1 LNIKARQLKIELDQ
15 LHLFTKQSMKKF
27 EECYRT
33 HFSKKLEQV
42 FWAQSEKSPNDR
54 YQQEFT
60 CHELEEALKQEEE
73 ETRF

>member
-1 LNIKARQLKIELDQ
+1 
-15 LHLFTKQSMKKF
+15 MKKF